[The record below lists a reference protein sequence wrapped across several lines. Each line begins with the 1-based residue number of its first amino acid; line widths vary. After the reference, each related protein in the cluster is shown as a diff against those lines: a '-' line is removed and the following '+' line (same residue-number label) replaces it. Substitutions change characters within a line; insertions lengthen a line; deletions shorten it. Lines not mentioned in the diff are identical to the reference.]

1 MRKDDII
8 MKNSEKYFNGVTGF
22 IEDMAEINSKYEK
35 AVKRLEPFKGSE
47 GYNQEM
53 QAVQAQRESDVRQM
67 REIYLKQ
74 FRETAEKMREA
85 VNCRPLVP
93 PTPEQA
99 ALLNVLQMRQS
110 LSRDEL
116 ERAAQQMGGCS
127 AALAVLD
134 DLAQKHKVPG
144 VRFNWDATADDLRGK
159 IDTLERA
166 ALKLIQEGADAAKRR
181 VPKDVTSCME
191 RYGCFQQVSRK
202 GASVYGGITNCDM
215 EMDTQTITAFCEAV
229 NG

>member
-1 MRKDDII
+1 
-8 MKNSEKYFNGVTGF
+8 MKNSEKYYNDVAGF
-22 IEDMAEINSKYEK
+22 IEDMAEINSKYARAIE
-35 AVKRLEPFKGSE
+35 RLEPFKGSE

-53 QAVQAQRESDVRQM
+53 QAAQTQRENDVRQM
-67 REIYLKQ
+67 RETYLKQ
-74 FRETAEKMREA
+74 FRETAQKMREA
-85 VNCRPLVP
+85 VNHRPLVP

-99 ALLNVLQMRQS
+99 ALLSVLQMRQS

-144 VRFNWDATADDLRGK
+144 VRFNREATADDLRGK

-191 RYGCFQQVSRK
+191 RYGCFQQVPRK
-202 GASVYGGITNCDM
+202 GATVYGGITSADM
-215 EMDTQTITAFCEAV
+215 ETDTRAITAFCEAV